1 MNSATL
7 RNVAIISTI
16 IFFFSVGVEYGA
28 FLPNVIEHFHNIGI
42 QNEALLGIV
51 LACYW
56 FGCCISS
63 NVLLLLIDTN
73 YPLRPL
79 LLVCC
84 VLYIASGLLYL
95 FAPSLWAV
103 VFSKFFAGLGAGS
116 VLAIEKDLSASTSA
130 EEFAALRLRL
140 HVSLACGW
148 LLSPIFSVLGLLVS
162 PSLASSEVVSSS
174 FFVLCAIL
182 TVLGFTHLARNLRL
196 CRLRDT
202 LALAYQ
208 KRSSMNKSYGAFSVS
223 YDSPDLGEERFDQTS
238 ESCSLIIAKDFSTP
252 LKISDD
258 VSSQN
263 KLNRQKSEKHGSR
276 DPMLTNSDEIL
287 ETAEFFMGPQARMPQ
302 EIMPPDVTHNCT
314 DFSSTPPSPSEP
326 PFDATCYP
334 SSALNF
340 SRSATAV
347 CQKYRTNWLC
357 PQFLS
362 AFLFGSLQHNGK
374 LCSSNSGFHV
384 RFAAIAGL
392 LKQLKLSENSRCGG
406 LLPGCDIN
414 HRTRSHRPWLK
425 GQHGPIFQFLAR
437 NGSVLR
443 HAFRPLRAQTEG
455 GVPPERQRTEMALVR
470 GTGAWSPVD
479 EQHSRPAQGYA
490 LRTLDGFA
498 FRSAELLIHLVRIS
512 KWPNTVVVFN

>member
-362 AFLFGSLQHNGK
+362 AFLFGSLQAM
-374 LCSSNSGFHV
+374 LTPLTEYYFLFSTM
-384 RFAAIAGL
+384 
-392 LKQLKLSENSRCGG
+392 ENSAAQILVSMFG
-406 LLPGCDIN
+406 LLPLLVFSNNSNYLRILVAVGCFLGVIS
-414 HRTRSHRPWLK
+414 TTGLVVI
-425 GQHGPIFQFLAR
+425 GP
-437 NGSVLR
+437 GSKDN
-443 HAFRPLRAQTEG
+443 
-455 GVPPERQRTEMALVR
+455 MALFSSFLLGMAVSC
-470 GTGAWSPVD
+470 GTLF
-479 EQHSRPAQGYA
+479 A
-490 LRTLDGFA
+490 LSGPKLKEECHLSDR
-498 FRSAELLIHLVRIS
+498 ELKWLWCAGLVLGPLWTSSTVGQPKVMHYGHL
-512 KWPNTVVVFN
+512 TVLLFGLLNCLFI